1 MKKLDKFVIKAM
13 LPPYVLAFFV
23 AEFVLV
29 MQFLWKYIDEIIG
42 KGISIW
48 VLFELIFYFAVTI
61 IPMAIPLTVL
71 ISAVMVY
78 GNMGERYELSSIKS
92 AGISLF
98 RIMRPALWIA
108 SLTALF
114 SLVSANYLKP
124 KANLKF
130 YQRLHAVQKQKA
142 SLAIEEKIF
151 NDDFKNIIM
160 RVEEKNNDGPE
171 VKDVLIYDHTSIN
184 KEDVNFIKAAEGEM
198 YASDNGKYFV
208 MQLEDGVQYM
218 DLKENKSKKSKGSY
232 RPFMRT
238 HFKEYTKIFDMS
250 QFEMEASRLNMARK
264 SYDLMNCF
272 QLADAIDSLAAQRD
286 TNLTLIQ
293 NHWNGA
299 NENKQKASSKTQLK
313 GKKGKKTEPVI
324 PDIKRNKKP
333 KTLNVKGYMQDTIVN
348 DSTLS
353 LIDLFPSRNHK
364 NILSSSIGVLSK
376 HADYVFNIK
385 GKNESLIVKEK
396 KHTIRLHQMFS
407 WAFVCIIFL
416 FIGAPLGSIIRKG
429 GYGYPL
435 LFAIIFFML
444 FVVLNIMG
452 EKLSKSNTID
462 PILAAWLPC
471 IFLLPFAIYLTI
483 KAVKDEPLSV
493 SFNIRQNPVFRWF
506 NLRLS
511 KQ

>member
-1 MKKLDKFVIKAM
+1 M
-13 LPPYVLAFFV
+13 LPPYVMAFFV

-98 RIMRPALWIA
+98 RIMRPALFIA
-108 SLTALF
+108 SMTALF

-142 SLAIEEKIF
+142 SLAIEERIF

-160 RVEEKNNDGPE
+160 RVEDKAKDGPAVE
-171 VKDVLIYDHTSIN
+171 DVLIYDHTSIN
-184 KEDVNFIKAAEGEM
+184 KEDINFIKAAKGEM

-238 HFKEYTKIFDMS
+238 NFKEYTKIFDMS

-272 QLADAIDSLAAQRD
+272 QLAEAVDSFKHQVD
-286 TNLTLIQ
+286 TNLTLIN
-293 NHWNGA
+293 NHWIGLT
-299 NENKQKASSKTQLK
+299 ENKSRSQNQSQTK
-313 GKKGKKTEPVI
+313 GKKDLKKEPVI
-324 PDIKRNKKP
+324 PDIKRNTKP
-333 KTLNVKGYMQDTIVN
+333 KALSVKAFKQEFTLT
-348 DSTLS
+348 DSTGS
-353 LIDLFPSRNHK
+353 LLELFSSRNQR
-364 NILSSSIGVLSK
+364 NLLSSSIGILSK
-376 HADYVFNIK
+376 HSDYVFNIK
-385 GKNESLIVKEK
+385 GKNESLRAKEK
-396 KHTIRLHQMFS
+396 KHIIRLHQMFS

-462 PILAAWLPC
+462 PMLAAWLPC

-483 KAVKDEPLSV
+483 KAVRDEPLSFKINV
-493 SFNIRQNPVFRWF
+493 GQRFIKKWF
-506 NLRLS
+506 A
-511 KQ
+511 KKAEAV